1 VIAGCI
7 VTDPVQPAGI
17 IVDILAALVPGIDLF
32 DQIARAVIGVAGL
45 LAHGPGLADQ
55 AVVAVVGKLGS
66 LVLGV
71 GKGDQVVAVK
81 ERRTKRVV

>member
-1 VIAGCI
+1 
-7 VTDPVQPAGI
+7 
-17 IVDILAALVPGIDLF
+17 
-32 DQIARAVIGVAGL
+32 

-81 ERRTKRVV
+81 ERRTKRAV